1 MPVSFSTL
9 SKLLLW
15 RKVTTMKARI
25 TYWQEKDGKFLG
37 FLNDY
42 PAHWTQGENLEDLR
56 DHLRDLYQT
65 FTSEAIPGIRREE
78 ELEVA

>member
-1 MPVSFSTL
+1 
-9 SKLLLW
+9 
-15 RKVTTMKARI
+15 MKARI

-42 PAHWTQGENLEDLR
+42 PDHWTQGEDLDDLR
-56 DHLRDLYQT
+56 DHLRDLHQM
-65 FTSEAIPGIRREE
+65 FTSENIPGIRREE

>member
-1 MPVSFSTL
+1 MT
-9 SKLLLW
+9 
-15 RKVTTMKARI
+15 ARI

-42 PAHWTQGENLEDLR
+42 PNHWTQGEDLDDLR
-56 DHLRDLYQT
+56 EHLRDLYQM
-65 FTSEAIPGIRREE
+65 FSAENVPGIRREE